1 MNKKMNKKDL
11 DTPFILIDLEKVE
24 KNIADM
30 QQFVNRAGIALRPH
44 VKTHKIP
51 ELAIQQIAAGAIG
64 VTVAK
69 IGEAEVMAAAGIQNI
84 FIAYPIVG
92 EQKLNRLRRLAKTV
106 DLTIAVDSMV
116 VAREVSFALQQE
128 PGISVDVL
136 VEMDCGFGRV
146 GVPEGQPVV
155 DLAKQIAQLPGL
167 VFRGLI
173 TFAGHSYDAKDVF
186 EVEKIAIS
194 EGTAARTTAQLL
206 RNSGLRADVIS
217 AGSTPTSRF
226 SDQMNGI
233 TEIRPGTYIFGDL
246 MQVSLGALALED
258 CALTVKTTI
267 VSRPSADRAVIDAG
281 TKVFTM
287 DGDDSP
293 IGTGRGYVLGH
304 PGIIVSWFTE
314 EHGMLYLPEE
324 ERDLAI
330 GQTLEI
336 IPVHCC
342 GVINMFDEAAAVRQE
357 EVEAIW
363 NIQGRGKVR

>member
-1 MNKKMNKKDL
+1 MNKQDL
-11 DTPFILIDLEKVE
+11 DTPYILIDLEKVE

-30 QQFVNRAGIALRPH
+30 QQIANRAGIVLRPH
-44 VKTHKIP
+44 AKTHKIP
-51 ELAIQQIAAGAIG
+51 ELAIKQIAAGAIG
-64 VTVAK
+64 ITVAK

-92 EQKLNRLRRLAKTV
+92 EQKLNRLRCLAQTV
-106 DLTIAVDSMV
+106 DLTIAVDSLV
-116 VAREVSFALQQE
+116 VAREVSLAFLQE

-146 GVPEGQPVV
+146 GVPEGQPVL
-155 DLAKQIAQLPGL
+155 DLAKQIAALPGL
-167 VFRGLI
+167 VFRGII

-186 EVEKIAIS
+186 EIEQIAIS
-194 EGTAARTTAQLL
+194 EGNAARRTAKLL
-206 RNSGLRADVIS
+206 INNGLRADVVS
-217 AGSTPTSRF
+217 GGSTPTARF
-226 SDQMNGI
+226 ANHMNGI
-233 TEIRPGTYIFGDL
+233 TEIRPGTYLFGDL
-246 MQVSLGALALED
+246 MQVSLGSHRLAD

-267 VSRPSADRAVIDAG
+267 VSRPAADRAVIDAG

-287 DGDDSP
+287 DGEDSP
-293 IGTGRGYVLGH
+293 IGTGRGYVVGH

-314 EHGMLYLPEE
+314 EHGILYLPEE
-324 ERDLAI
+324 ARDLAV

-342 GVINMFDEAAAVRQE
+342 GVINMFDEAAAIRHE